1 MGVKQIPFNSNK
13 AAETVALFIDLM
25 LILGLEVTR
34 SMSVLTGSDCISL
47 YGETTWAGGWNGS
60 DKPEGYCAGLSLD
73 DEDKPPSFSMPA
85 KRKKL
90 PSVVTHQSAA
100 FTLHILLPEAF
111 VAGRKREEVID
122 IWRISMWRKIQL
134 CLCIFLNIVLLCL
147 SLWEWIKTQKFSIV
161 MRDWKFSPA
170 ELVMLLHQAH
180 LYTALTSFLK

>member
-47 YGETTWAGGWNGS
+47 YGETTWVGGGGGWNGS

-85 KRKKL
+85 KKKKA
-90 PSVVTHQSAA
+90 PIGGDASERGVYSPHFVTGG
-100 FTLHILLPEAF
+100 FCCRTK
-111 VAGRKREEVID
+111 AGRSHWYLENID
-122 IWRISMWRKIQL
+122 AERNSAL
-134 CLCIFLNIVLLCL
+134 SLHFSEYTVVLLCL
-147 SLWEWIKTQKFSIV
+147 SLCE
-161 MRDWKFSPA
+161 
-170 ELVMLLHQAH
+170 
-180 LYTALTSFLK
+180 

>member
-25 LILGLEVTR
+25 LILGLGVTR

-47 YGETTWAGGWNGS
+47 YGETTWVGGGGGWNGS

-111 VAGRKREEVID
+111 VAGRKREEVVD
-122 IWRISMWRKIQL
+122 IWRISMRREIHL
-134 CLCIFLNIVLLCL
+134 YLCIFLNI
-147 SLWEWIKTQKFSIV
+147 Q
-161 MRDWKFSPA
+161 
-170 ELVMLLHQAH
+170 
-180 LYTALTSFLK
+180 SFCCVYLFVNK